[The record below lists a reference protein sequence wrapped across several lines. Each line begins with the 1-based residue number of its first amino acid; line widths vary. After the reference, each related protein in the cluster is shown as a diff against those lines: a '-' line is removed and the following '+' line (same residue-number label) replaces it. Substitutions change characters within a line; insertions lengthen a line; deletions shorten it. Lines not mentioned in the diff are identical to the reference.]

1 MDEPDENRSESVTNL
16 NCADDQIT
24 NSSEK
29 RLRCIA
35 QILAQLRN
43 SNAKSRSDTLSNE
56 FAVGRSKPRSF
67 AVMSRS
73 IGKDVPA
80 RAAVPN
86 GLSFI
91 RFRASL
97 KRDLSLANIST

>member
-1 MDEPDENRSESVTNL
+1 M
-16 NCADDQIT
+16 T

-29 RLRCIA
+29 RLKCIA
-35 QILAQLRN
+35 QMLAQLRN
-43 SNAKSRSDTLSNE
+43 SSAKSRSDTLSNE
-56 FAVGRSKPRSF
+56 FAVGQSKPNSF

-80 RAAVPN
+80 SATAPS

-91 RFRASL
+91 RRLASS